1 MGNRLETLGLSCVLV
16 FLIGLLLL
24 PIPPA
29 GAQGAKFEATL
40 PGKEQAPPID
50 TPAKATFVLS
60 GSSKSLLFATAV
72 EKFGN
77 RDIVPAKPGI
87 ATAAI
92 AGKTSLATFAQ
103 VLKTNLMGVS
113 FTMQAAAPETEQQVA
128 RRQS

>member
-40 PGKEQAPPID
+40 SGKEQAPPID

-60 GSSKSLLFATAV
+60 GSGKSLLFATAV
-72 EKFGN
+72 EKYGD
-77 RDIVPAKPGI
+77 RDIVFANAGI
-87 ATAAI
+87 ATTAL
-92 AGKTSLATFAQ
+92 AGETSLATFEQ
-103 VLKTNLMGVS
+103 VLRTNLTGVS
-113 FTMQAAAPETEQQVA
+113 FTIQAAAPETEQQVP

>member
-29 GAQGAKFEATL
+29 GAQGAKFAATL
-40 PGKEQAPPID
+40 SGKEQAPPID

-60 GSSKSLLFATAV
+60 GSGKSLLFVTAA

-77 RDIVPAKPGI
+77 RDIVFANAGI
-87 ATAAI
+87 ATAAL
-92 AGKTSLATFAQ
+92 AGKTSLATFEQ
-103 VLKTNLMGVS
+103 VLRTNLTGVS
-113 FTMQAAAPETEQQVA
+113 FTIQAAAPETAQQVP